1 MRPNLLISLQKED
14 LRLRLSKNITTHT
27 DEIGPAAPPV
37 VTILCVTTGP
47 RPDFFQFTLR
57 PILFWYISVL
67 VDSGWYFLVHFG
79 SVWYLLVILYNGI
92 NVLCKCMNAPIQR
105 LLPHSVSPC
114 HLFPMVFV
122 AQFLCKNLPKQ
133 HLINHKISSQV
144 DVCNEVI
151 EEVCEDKEEE
161 KCSIV
166 TNEECKTVNDEA
178 RDNFFSPNFDLLSM
192 FCH

>member
-1 MRPNLLISLQKED
+1 
-14 LRLRLSKNITTHT
+14 
-27 DEIGPAAPPV
+27 
-37 VTILCVTTGP
+37 
-47 RPDFFQFTLR
+47 
-57 PILFWYISVL
+57 
-67 VDSGWYFLVHFG
+67 
-79 SVWYLLVILYNGI
+79 
-92 NVLCKCMNAPIQR
+92 
-105 LLPHSVSPC
+105 
-114 HLFPMVFV
+114 MVFV

-133 HLINHKISSQV
+133 HLINHRIYSQV